1 MPLFT
6 LQCLNGH
13 TTEHFVHTHADLGT
27 RTEMCPT
34 CGETMGPI
42 LSTGTPL
49 LYMEEGRGRWIE
61 NLGTEP
67 IFVTSPAQH
76 KRLMK
81 EQQVELAG
89 ERRGIPGWWV

>member
-1 MPLFT
+1 MMRTFR
-6 LQCLNGH
+6 CLNDH
-13 TTEHFVHTHADLGT
+13 EYDAFAHHRDDVGT
-27 RTEMCPT
+27 RTMLCEV
-34 CGETMGPI
+34 CGETMGPM

-61 NLGTEP
+61 NLGPQP

-89 ERRGIPGWWV
+89 ERRGVPGWWV